1 MRRQWLKGLLGVFM
15 LGALASAGPAAE
27 MKKVVIL
34 DFPQDALRQKLVEQT
49 IKGLEQ
55 GGFVDQQNIEIHMVH
70 PKSAEE
76 EIIQIQALNPAVV
89 IGMSPRLQQTMSL
102 IDGQPTPFIT
112 IYGIEDYVDAQGLP
126 KKMITGMYSVLPDMV
141 YHSFKFFNK
150 VAPLQSGKKVVFLWN
165 SISNLI
171 RQEYVEDACRRLNI
185 PLKAIVDA
193 TVVEDWQAAIAQY
206 NNDPE
211 IGWFI
216 LASSPFVKRDGSA
229 VDVIKDIYTW
239 QQEHQRKPTL
249 AYFETVVKGGALC
262 GFAIDLD
269 DRSHQAGEMAV
280 RVLKGEDVKTINAE
294 YPRKTL
300 VALNRKTAD
309 TLGIIFSLDV
319 LNLANVI
326 YHDWEGKNVSRKSGL
341 K

>member
-1 MRRQWLKGLLGVFM
+1 MKRHWIKGLMAMVLLGM
-15 LGALASAGPAAE
+15 MASGSLAAE
-27 MKKVVIL
+27 LKKVVML

-49 IKGLEQ
+49 VKGLEQ
-55 GGFVDQQNIEIHMVH
+55 AGFVDQQNIEIHLVH

-76 EIIQIQALNPAVV
+76 EIAQIQTLNPAVV
-89 IGMSPRLQQTMSL
+89 IGMSPRLQQTMPFL
-102 IDGQPTPFIT
+102 DGQPTPFIT
-112 IYGIEDYVDAQGLP
+112 IYGVEDYVDAQGLP
-126 KKMITGMYSVLPDMV
+126 KKMITGMYSILPDMV
-141 YHSFKFFNK
+141 YNSFKFFNK

-171 RQEYVEDACRRLNI
+171 RREYVENACRRLNI

-193 TVVEDWQAAIAQY
+193 TVVEDWQAAIVQY

-211 IGWFI
+211 VGWFL
-216 LASSPFVKRDGSA
+216 LASSPFVKRDGTSA
-229 VDVIKDIYTW
+229 DVIKDVYPW

-269 DRSHQAGEMAV
+269 DRSHQAGEMAA
-280 RVLKGEDVKTINAE
+280 RVLKGEDITTIKAE

-309 TLGIIFSLDV
+309 VMGIVFSPDV

-326 YHDWEGKNVSRKSGL
+326 FHDWDGKNVTRKSGL
-341 K
+341 Q